1 MSAGFGKGPTLS
13 GVQKEAT
20 RPAAEREPKRARTEN
35 GTPRYQGRPSC
46 IVVGKG
52 RQQQAPTID
61 RRPRPPER
69 QETQGKTGSTTDT
82 IAEVIRWMRLKVD
95 SVEKHTDTESVFGST
110 PVPSPWRADSRG
122 LTVLRA
128 TVLASNGAGREIKK
142 ATVVLCGTWAECE
155 VQKGA
160 VVHAVDYET
169 FREDC
174 LVVSEAGSALLVVSP
189 DVLLTGT
196 TVGNS
201 FSCTRKTVLEY
212 RYGDGALAPT
222 PEDAKMTR
230 SAAFGVIVHE
240 ALEKCL
246 TEKNMTQKRFLE
258 ALSTGVHDNL
268 LALTL
273 AGENAQGALK
283 TLSPLV
289 EPVCRWF
296 EQHASCLEPAKA
308 QDTARKEHH
317 MVSMENGGA
326 PVSVD
331 IEDILGTE
339 ESIWSPLFGLKGKLD
354 VVTRTRYGTDRPGI
368 VSTLEIKTG
377 REHSSHRAQV
387 ALYLLLL
394 HDRYGVPYS
403 DINGLVLYVPFN
415 RGPTACAKGV
425 GVPFLFHELREMVK
439 QRNRLAFYLDNQNPD
454 ALLRLPGF
462 AFDKSSCHFCGLKRL
477 CSSTSRIWEQGTAIP
492 ETVGDTMA
500 TAKEL
505 EFIAKYE
512 KALVAEGSLST
523 GSQQTL
529 WLTPDRVRVE
539 EGRCLPQLKL
549 IQNTVQDG
557 KWLTTFHR
565 ETCAQ
570 DCAKCSFS
578 QGDYVVLSSHDGFLA
593 VEAGL
598 LQEITDETVTIAT
611 DRPIPSD
618 SQMKLWRGTFCCD
631 SQNAAQVNKD
641 KPRLWKLDHVEL
653 PSTFAFLKVC
663 SSHDIKNDT
672 R

>member
-1 MSAGFGKGPTLS
+1 M
-13 GVQKEAT
+13 
-20 RPAAEREPKRARTEN
+20 
-35 GTPRYQGRPSC
+35 
-46 IVVGKG
+46 
-52 RQQQAPTID
+52 
-61 RRPRPPER
+61 
-69 QETQGKTGSTTDT
+69 TGSTKAT
-82 IAEVIRWMRLKVD
+82 AGAVILCMRLKVD
-95 SVEKHTDTESVFGST
+95 SVERNTATESIFGSAL
-110 PVPSPWRADSRG
+110 VPQAWRADSRG
-122 LTVLRA
+122 LTVLRT
-128 TVLASNGAGREIKK
+128 TVLGSKDVGEEKK
-142 ATVVLCGTWAECE
+142 KVTVVLCGTWAECE
-155 VQKGA
+155 VQEGA

-174 LVVSEAGSALLVVSP
+174 LVISEAGNALLVVSP

-230 SAAFGVIVHE
+230 SAVFGVIVHE

-258 ALSTGVHDNL
+258 ALSAGVHDNL
-268 LALTL
+268 MALTL
-273 AGENAQGALK
+273 AGENRDSALK

-296 EQHASCLEPAKA
+296 EQHASCLEPAKTK
-308 QDTARKEHH
+308 DTTRKEHH
-317 MVSMENGGA
+317 LVSMENGGA

-339 ESIWSPLFGLKGKLD
+339 ESIWSPLYGLKGKLD
-354 VVTRTRYGTDRPGI
+354 VVTRTKYGTEGPGI

-403 DINGLVLYVPFN
+403 NINGLVLYVPFN
-415 RGPTACAKGV
+415 RSPTACARSV

-462 AFDKSSCHFCGLKRL
+462 AYDKSSCHFCGLKKL
-477 CSSTSRIWEQGTAIP
+477 CSSASRIWEPSVAIP
-492 ETVGDTMA
+492 EPIEDITT
-500 TAKEL
+500 TTKEL
-505 EFIAKYE
+505 EFFAKYE

-523 GSQQTL
+523 GSQQTI
-529 WLTPDRVRVE
+529 WLTPDQTRVE
-539 EGRCLPQLKL
+539 EGRCLPHLQL
-549 IQNTVQDG
+549 IQSVVQNG
-557 KWLTTFHR
+557 KWMTTFRR
-565 ETCAQ
+565 EAHTPE
-570 DCAKCSFS
+570 CAKCSFS

-598 LQEITDETVTIAT
+598 LQEINDDTVTIAT

-618 SQMKLWRGTFCCD
+618 SQMRLWRGTLCCEPHNNTHE
-631 SQNAAQVNKD
+631 SKD
-641 KPRLWKLDHVEL
+641 KPRLWKLDRVEL

-663 SSHDIKNDT
+663 SFHDTQIV
-672 R
+672 